1 MTTKQLQQWY
11 DKLKLEERFEV
22 QRFLIKLYIMEV
34 NNDKRNLV

>member
-34 NNDKRNLV
+34 DNGKN